1 MLIRSTQKLG
11 MKAFEFVEASFNAA
25 FGESWNPFYN
35 LGALSFFFF
44 WIVAASGIYL
54 YVFFD
59 TSIANAYSSVESITN
74 GHFYIGGIVRSLHR
88 YASDAM
94 VVTMTIHLFREFL
107 MGRFRGARAVSWLT
121 GVPLLWLVFASGIN
135 GYWLVWD
142 QRAQYIAILT
152 AEWFDWLP
160 IFSAPMAQT
169 FLNEASLSDRFFS
182 LLAFLHIGIPLFLLL
197 MMWVHIQ
204 RMAMAKSNPPRGL
217 ALGTLMALIVLS
229 LVKPA
234 VSLGPANLDKNVTD
248 VQLDWFY
255 MNLYPLLDKISPG
268 ELWALVG
275 FITLLIVSVPFL
287 LPKGKY
293 SIAKVNLDNC
303 NGCER
308 CFIDCPYD
316 AVTMQPR
323 TDGTSYSHEAVVN
336 SNLCIGCGICVGACP
351 TATPFRR
358 QVDMIAGIE
367 LPDFSLKDLRDEV
380 HRASEDLSG
389 VDRIMAFTCQEC
401 GQGRPSDSSDFSEVA
416 FVSLPCIA
424 MLPPSF
430 IDYVISRKL
439 ADGVL
444 LTGCEP
450 ANCYNRYGSEWMEER
465 IEGKR
470 DPKLR
475 KRVPRE
481 RVDRL
486 WSSQISDDRLQK
498 HIKEFKKT
506 LHDASSLRDDSAE
519 IKRSLSFFSEEE
531 KG

>member
-11 MKAFEFVEASFNAA
+11 MKAFEVVESGLNRV
-25 FGESWNPFYN
+25 FGESWNPLYN
-35 LGALSFFFF
+35 LGGLSFFFF
-44 WIVAASGIYL
+44 WIVAASGLYL
-54 YVFFD
+54 YAFFD
-59 TSIANAYSSVESITN
+59 TSISSAYSSVESITN
-74 GHFYIGGIVRSLHR
+74 GHFYIGSLIRSLHR

-94 VVTMTIHLFREFL
+94 VVSMTIHLIREFL
-107 MGRFRGARAVSWLT
+107 MGRFRGARAISWIT

-142 QRAQYIAILT
+142 QKAQYVAILT

-160 IFSAPMAQT
+160 FFSAPMAQI
-169 FLNEASLSDRFFS
+169 FLNEDSLSDRFFS

-204 RMAMAKSNPPRGL
+204 RMAMARSNPPRGL
-217 ALGTLMALIVLS
+217 AIGTLLALMALSVI
-229 LVKPA
+229 KPA
-234 VSLGPANLDKNVTD
+234 TSQAPANLNMNVTD
-248 VQLDWFY
+248 VELDWFY
-255 MNLYPLLDKISPG
+255 MNLYPLLDRISPG
-268 ELWALVG
+268 ELWAFVG
-275 FITLLIVSVPFL
+275 FITVLIASVPFL
-287 LPKGKY
+287 LPKEKY
-293 SIAKVNLDNC
+293 SIATVNLDNC

-323 TDGTSYSHEAVVN
+323 TDGTSFSHEAVVN

-358 QVDMIAGIE
+358 QGDLVSGIE
-367 LPDFSLKDLRDEV
+367 LPEFPLKNLRDEV
-380 HRASEDLSG
+380 RGASDTLTG
-389 VDRIMAFTCQEC
+389 VSRVIAFTCQEC
-401 GQGRPSDSSDFSEVA
+401 GQGNSSDLSDVA
-416 FVSLPCIA
+416 YISLPCIA

-430 IDYVISRKL
+430 IDYILSRKL
-439 ADGVL
+439 ADGVF
-444 LTGCEP
+444 LTGCEL

-475 KRVPRE
+475 KRVPRD
-481 RVDRL
+481 RIDRL
-486 WSSQISDDRLQK
+486 WSSQIDDSRLHRQIESFQEKLGTMGSQKDDYAKMKGSLPFVSDD
-498 HIKEFKKT
+498 
-506 LHDASSLRDDSAE
+506 
-519 IKRSLSFFSEEE
+519 E

>member
-1 MLIRSTQKLG
+1 MKLFEVVESRFST
-11 MKAFEFVEASFNAA
+11 A

-44 WIVAASGIYL
+44 WIVAASGVYL
-54 YVFFD
+54 YAFFD
-59 TSIANAYSSVESITN
+59 TSITSAYTSVESITN
-74 GHFYIGGIVRSLHR
+74 NHFYIGGIIRGLHR

-107 MGRFRGARAVSWLT
+107 MGRFRGARWFSWLT

-142 QRAQYIAILT
+142 QLAQYIAILT

-160 IFSAPMAQT
+160 FFSAPMAQN

-182 LLAFLHIGIPLFLLL
+182 LLAFLHIGIPLTLLL

-204 RMAMAKSNPPRGL
+204 RMAKAKSNPPRGL
-217 ALGTLMALIVLS
+217 ALGTLAALIILS
-229 LVKPA
+229 IAKPA
-234 VSLGPANLDKNVTD
+234 VSQAPANLDRAVTD
-248 VQLDWFY
+248 VQLDWFFL
-255 MNLYPLLDKISPG
+255 NLYPLLDTVSPG
-268 ELWALVG
+268 DLWGLVG
-275 FITLLIVSVPFL
+275 FITLLIAVVPWI

-293 SIAKVNLDNC
+293 SIATVNLENC

-323 TDGTSYSHEAVVN
+323 TDGMSFSHEAVVRT
-336 SNLCIGCGICVGACP
+336 NLCVGCGICVGACP

-358 QVDMIAGIE
+358 QTQLVAGIE
-367 LPDFSLKDLRDEV
+367 LAEFPLKNLRNEV
-380 HRASEDLSG
+380 LQASETLSG
-389 VDRIMAFTCQEC
+389 TDRVMAFACSEC
-401 GQGRPSDSSDFSEVA
+401 GKDKLARQPGVA
-416 FVSLPCIA
+416 VVPLPCIA

-430 IDYVISRKL
+430 IDFVISKRL
-439 ADGVL
+439 ADGVF
-444 LTGCEP
+444 LTGCET
-450 ANCYNRYGSEWMEER
+450 ANCYHRYGSQWTEER

-470 DPKLR
+470 DPQLR

-481 RVDRL
+481 RVARL
-486 WSSQISDDRLQK
+486 WTSAVNGGRVQQE
-498 HIKEFKKT
+498 IKQFR
-506 LHDASSLRDDSAE
+506 SRLRDVGPMRDDYASM
-519 IKRSLSFFSEEE
+519 KQSLSFVSSET
-531 KG
+531 GGNIHDTD